1 MHQDGKPE
9 LPRADDADR
18 QQIGQR
24 IGPPRDQR
32 DRAQYQRPRMG
43 DQGRALPGRTLPD
56 GVQLILSKKIAGA
69 HAKRSHEAASPS
81 DEVLPP
87 CSPTRRSR
95 APSSVDAAVACAP
108 SARNSSL
115 HISSAARPIAN
126 PSTITPIAMA
136 QNLRELSSGARSER
150 QPWRSTWLA

>member
-1 MHQDGKPE
+1 
-9 LPRADDADR
+9 PRADDADR

-24 IGPPRDQR
+24 IGPPRNQR
-32 DRAQYQRPRMG
+32 DRAQYQRPRVG
-43 DQGRALPGRTLPD
+43 DQGRALPGRTLPH
-56 GVQLILSKKIAGA
+56 GVQLILGEKIAGA
-69 HAKRSHEAASPS
+69 HAKRSHEVVSPS
-81 DEVLPP
+81 DEVLPR
-87 CSPTRRSR
+87 SPTRRSR